1 MKIFFLMLSLL
12 NISVLAVEQQNTN
25 QNNEIKEIKKDNPKQ
40 FEEKCSKL
48 AVQYKIPEK
57 RLSVFMAECMAS
69 LSLGNIDGGEE
80 STPVINEKPTT
91 SSRKPK

>member
-1 MKIFFLMLSLL
+1 MKVFFLILSLL
-12 NISVLAVEQQNTN
+12 NTSALAAEQQNNN
-25 QNNEIKEIKKDNPKQ
+25 QNNDIKETKKDNPKQ

-80 STPVINEKPTT
+80 STPVTNEKPTT
-91 SSRKPK
+91 SSKKPK

>member
-1 MKIFFLMLSLL
+1 MKVFFIILSVLS
-12 NISVLAVEQQNTN
+12 ISVFAADPQNIN
-25 QNNEIKEIKKDNPKQ
+25 QNNEIKDLKKDNPKQ

-48 AVQYKIPEK
+48 AVQSKIPEK

-80 STPVINEKPTT
+80 STPVTNEKPAT
-91 SSRKPK
+91 SPKKPK